1 MLCPLLQGYVNVN
14 ILERGDVWGDVW
26 GDKEK
31 RNVSFGVTFGVTLLT
46 FARGVLWVF
55 SMKKCCFLVKKCT
68 IKGGLFLNLGT

>member
-1 MLCPLLQGYVNVN
+1 MLQGYGNVK
-14 ILERGDVWGDVW
+14 IWDWGDVWGDVW

-55 SMKKCCFLVKKCT
+55 SMKKWCFSV
-68 IKGGLFLNLGT
+68 